1 MGNQKTEL
9 QIEIIGRIKNM
20 RQQNGIS
27 QKDMADYLDVTAG
40 EIGNIESLK
49 YKNKYTLKHLM
60 LISKHLHVSIGEL
73 LFDKDHIRE
82 DVDAILER
90 IVEYIG

>member
-1 MGNQKTEL
+1 MENQKTEL

-40 EIGNIESLK
+40 EIGNIESQA
-49 YKNKYTLKHLM
+49 
-60 LISKHLHVSIGEL
+60 LISKSSQSMKFAKSVVPFL
-73 LFDKDHIRE
+73 
-82 DVDAILER
+82 
-90 IVEYIG
+90 